1 MSLTTDKIENLI
13 FGETAKYSGPHKRGT
28 PNSEIPLPISDA
40 VRQLLKGWLLSL
52 GVEPYNTNKS
62 DQGLIRC
69 YAAGRGWVVSKLV
82 SGGGS
87 TNQTASAKPSIDL
100 GGFGDQTNALLDKND
115 ISEPQTNLDDLVVA
129 TRVDQAKAEIKSS
142 FDGLAQALSNQIS
155 ADIKSAI
162 DSLDLSSF
170 VEKEFAAHYPEIES
184 LVSNVSKKII
194 EKTADGIIFSTLARQ
209 RASEQSEQNEQFPPE
224 ELQADSENENSAHAQ
239 YIPKID
245 PNYHFDP
252 YATKVITSAIKMGE
266 NLYAYG
272 DTGCGKTTHIEQV
285 CAVLNQG
292 ISRINPHDGVT
303 REMFLGGMKLI
314 SGETKFIEGAL
325 PTAMR
330 LGLVFLV
337 DEISFLPPNL
347 TALLNPVA
355 ERGGKLYI
363 PETSEWISPAPG
375 FCIFATD
382 NTGGKGDNSGQYV
395 GTEVQN
401 TATLDRFAFCIKMNY
416 LPEDAEIEM
425 LRNRFPT
432 VDPDEIVNMQ
442 KLASEIR
449 SAFSRGEL
457 SLTLSTRKLIKFF
470 DQRTA
475 GFTFAEALQNTVLSW
490 LDEDD
495 SQLIKTMLDR
505 LRINLFPDSVNS
517 QFLYDEEEKKAQF
530 QQLIT
535 GNHKLEAIR
544 QLRTWFN
551 LGLKF
556 AKDLTEAY
564 QQETYT
570 ADQIFDMA
578 RNGEAPIPF

>member
-1 MSLTTDKIENLI
+1 MSLTTHEIENRI
-13 FGETAKYSGPHKRGT
+13 FGETAKHPGPHKRGSVS
-28 PNSEIPLPISDA
+28 SEISLPISYT
-40 VRQLLKGWLLSL
+40 VRQLLKDWLQSL
-52 GVEPYNTNKS
+52 GVEPHNTNKS
-62 DQGLIRC
+62 DHGLIRC
-69 YAAGRGWVVSKLV
+69 YAAGRGWVISKLV
-82 SGGGS
+82 HGETS
-87 TNQTASAKPSIDL
+87 TQTSQTAKPTIDL
-100 GGFGDQTNALLDKND
+100 GGFGDQTNSLLDESG
-115 ISEPQTNLDDLVVA
+115 ISEPKTNLDDLVVT

-162 DSLDLSSF
+162 GSLDLSSF
-170 VEKEFAAHYPEIES
+170 VEKEFKSHYSEIET

-194 EKTADGIIFSTLARQ
+194 EKTADGIVFSTLARK
-209 RASEQSEQNEQFPPE
+209 RASEQNEQPE
-224 ELQADSENENSAHAQ
+224 QPSSEEPIPDFAHSQ
-239 YIPKID
+239 YIPQID

-314 SGETKFIEGAL
+314 NGETKFIEGAL

-347 TALLNPVA
+347 TAILNPVG
-355 ERGGKLYI
+355 EKGGKLYI
-363 PETSEWISPAPG
+363 PETSEWISPTPG

-416 LPEDAEIEM
+416 LPRDAEEAM
-425 LRNRFPT
+425 LQSRFPGLSNI
-432 VDPDEIVNMQ
+432 EIEQMLS
-442 KLASEIR
+442 LASEIR
-449 SAFSRGEL
+449 AAFSRGEL

-495 SQLIKTMLDR
+495 NQLVITILDR
-505 LRINLFPDSVNS
+505 LGMNLNP
-517 QFLYDEEEKKAQF
+517 
-530 QQLIT
+530 
-535 GNHKLEAIR
+535 
-544 QLRTWFN
+544 
-551 LGLKF
+551 
-556 AKDLTEAY
+556 
-564 QQETYT
+564 
-570 ADQIFDMA
+570 
-578 RNGEAPIPF
+578 NGEVPISC